1 MKKKLIIKLIIFI
14 VLMCFIVFKYVVLL
28 KYKTEDIPIDNDSIF
43 NETINIDYKES
54 NNQTSFEN
62 MTYNNYFSDYVTK
75 ENTNFKVKYNSDNK
89 VESFYNIS
97 KEKQYIYILNNNSLS
112 LFADK
117 EVSSFE
123 TEKYMKDYLNKNNI
137 KNDIDLLKHI
147 KEKYYIKSYI
157 FTPIKTMKS
166 NYIINSFVQIALPE
180 FKNIVLVKG
189 DNTNGYIINTK
200 SVSEIH
206 LLYNDDQYI
215 ITLSGNDLANKEFIN
230 RLLESIKFS

>member
-1 MKKKLIIKLIIFI
+1 MKKKAIIKLIIFI
-14 VLMCFIVFKYVVLL
+14 ILMCFIVFKYVVLL
-28 KYKTEDIPIDNDSIF
+28 NYKTEDIPIDNDSIF
-43 NETINIDYKES
+43 NETINIKYKES
-54 NNQTSFEN
+54 NNQTSFED

-97 KEKQYIYILNNNSLS
+97 KEKQYIYILNNDSLS
-112 LFADK
+112 LFSSK
-117 EVSSFE
+117 EESNYE

-157 FTPIKTMKS
+157 YTPIKTMKS

-200 SVSEIH
+200 SASEIH
-206 LLYNDDQYI
+206 LLYNGDQYI
-215 ITLSGNDLANKEFIN
+215 ITLSGNDLTNKEFIN

>member
-14 VLMCFIVFKYVVLL
+14 ILMCFIVFKYVVLL
-28 KYKTEDIPIDNDSIF
+28 NYKTENIPIDNDSIF
-43 NETINIDYKES
+43 NETININYKES
-54 NNQTSFEN
+54 DNQTSFGN
-62 MTYNNYFSDYVTK
+62 MTYNNYFSDYVNK

-157 FTPIKTMKS
+157 YTPIKTMKS

-215 ITLSGNDLANKEFIN
+215 ITLSGNDLTNKEFIN

>member
-1 MKKKLIIKLIIFI
+1 MKKKLIIKLIVFI
-14 VLMCFIVFKYVVLL
+14 ILMCFIVFKYVVLL
-28 KYKTEDIPIDNDSIF
+28 NYKTEDIPIDNDSIF
-43 NETINIDYKES
+43 NETINIKYRES

-157 FTPIKTMKS
+157 YTPIKTMKS

-215 ITLSGNDLANKEFIN
+215 ITLSGNDLTNKEFIN

>member
-1 MKKKLIIKLIIFI
+1 
-14 VLMCFIVFKYVVLL
+14 
-28 KYKTEDIPIDNDSIF
+28 
-43 NETINIDYKES
+43 
-54 NNQTSFEN
+54 
-62 MTYNNYFSDYVTK
+62 
-75 ENTNFKVKYNSDNK
+75 
-89 VESFYNIS
+89 
-97 KEKQYIYILNNNSLS
+97 
-112 LFADK
+112 
-117 EVSSFE
+117 
-123 TEKYMKDYLNKNNI
+123 MKDYLNKNNI

-157 FTPIKTMKS
+157 YTPIKTMKS

-215 ITLSGNDLANKEFIN
+215 ITLSGNEITNKEFIN
-230 RLLESIKFS
+230 NLLETISFN

>member
-14 VLMCFIVFKYVVLL
+14 ILMCFIVFKYVVLL
-28 KYKTEDIPIDNDSIF
+28 NYKTENIPIDNDSIF
-43 NETINIDYKES
+43 NETINIKYKES

-157 FTPIKTMKS
+157 YTPIKTMKS

-180 FKNIVLVKG
+180 FKNIILVKG

-206 LLYNDDQYI
+206 LLHDENQYI
-215 ITLSGNDLANKEFIN
+215 ITLSGNEITNKEFIN
-230 RLLESIKFS
+230 NLLETISFN

>member
-14 VLMCFIVFKYVVLL
+14 ILMCFIVFKYVVLL
-28 KYKTEDIPIDNDSIF
+28 NYKTENIPIDNDSIF
-43 NETINIDYKES
+43 NETININYKES
-54 NNQTSFEN
+54 DNQTSFGN

-157 FTPIKTMKS
+157 YTPIKTMKS

-215 ITLSGNDLANKEFIN
+215 ITLSGNEITNKEFIN
-230 RLLESIKFS
+230 NLLETISFN

>member
-1 MKKKLIIKLIIFI
+1 MKNKLIIKLIIFI

-62 MTYNNYFSDYVTK
+62 MIYNNYFSDYVTK
-75 ENTNFKVKYNSDNK
+75 ENSNFKVKYNSDNK

-117 EVSSFE
+117 EVPNFE

-180 FKNIVLVKG
+180 FKDIVLVKG

-215 ITLSGNDLANKEFIN
+215 ITLSGNDLTNKEFIN